1 MHKKK
6 KEEGRQ
12 EAGKGTRQ
20 PSGLLA
26 GRQIFF
32 FRPQSAP
39 LINGMTGKWNTTGTR
54 ELEIG
59 KNASGIKSFSVG
71 FPQKTKLSFIIL
83 TSTYTL
89 MSDQELSH

>member
-1 MHKKK
+1 MHKKEE
-6 KEEGRQ
+6 EEG
-12 EAGKGTRQ
+12 T
-20 PSGLLA
+20 SSHSWLA

-83 TSTYTL
+83 LTSIL
-89 MSDQELSH
+89 RVSDQKYSD

>member
-1 MHKKK
+1 MPKK
-6 KEEGRQ
+6 KEE
-12 EAGKGTRQ
+12 AGKREAR
-20 PSGLLA
+20 GLAQLA

-83 TSTYTL
+83 TSTTYTL
-89 MSDQELSH
+89 MSD

>member
-1 MHKKK
+1 MHKK
-6 KEEGRQ
+6 EEEEETSSHSR
-12 EAGKGTRQ
+12 
-20 PSGLLA
+20 LA

-89 MSDQELSH
+89 MSD